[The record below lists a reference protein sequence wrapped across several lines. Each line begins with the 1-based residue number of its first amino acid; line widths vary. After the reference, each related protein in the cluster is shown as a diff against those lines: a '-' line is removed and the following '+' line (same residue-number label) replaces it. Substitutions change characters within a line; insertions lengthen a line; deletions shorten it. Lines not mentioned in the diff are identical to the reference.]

1 MGRSTL
7 MNPHDGVIC
16 WGEQIGEAAD
26 GGET

>member
-7 MNPHDGVIC
+7 MNPRNGAIC
-16 WGEQIGEAAD
+16 RGEQIGEAAD